1 MFECMLCLITA
12 SLVLGEPAGAQGKS
26 PPRLLPYVPGA
37 AANFVVRPPF
47 MSFQQGYLPFDFIG
61 GAHSTATTVFQP
73 KDRIRWR
80 RWGQVALADAAYY
93 RATCL
98 PSCSATSYKRDR
110 VTLRAYR
117 VRDDHYTR
125 FSITYSWGATE
136 VFALRRTRVND
147 VGLRPGTLVLSWCF
161 AQEPARFGCTPP

>member
-1 MFECMLCLITA
+1 MLEWMLCLITA
-12 SLVLGEPAGAQGKS
+12 CLILGEPAGAPGKS
-26 PPRLLPYVPGA
+26 PPGLLAYVPGA

-61 GAHSTATTVFQP
+61 GAHSTAATAFRP
-73 KDRIRWR
+73 KGRIRWR

-98 PSCSATSYKRDR
+98 PNCSATGYKRNR

-117 VRDDHYTR
+117 VRDDRYTR
-125 FSITYSWGATE
+125 FSITYSRAVTE
-136 VFALRRTRVND
+136 VFEIRRTRVND

-161 AQEPARFGCTPP
+161 AQEPARIGCTPP